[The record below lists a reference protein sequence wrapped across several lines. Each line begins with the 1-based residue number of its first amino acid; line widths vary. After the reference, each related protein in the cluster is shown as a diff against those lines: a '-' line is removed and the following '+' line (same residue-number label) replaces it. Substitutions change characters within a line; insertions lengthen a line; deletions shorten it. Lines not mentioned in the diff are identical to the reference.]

1 MQPQDTTKVPTGLN
15 LYNIAAHR
23 AAKEVIYAYS
33 TSFGLATRL
42 LDKKLR
48 PSVENIYALVRVADE
63 IVDGSAHQAAEIS
76 PDLNPEEELAKFE
89 QETYR
94 AMQLGY
100 STNLIIHAFALTAR
114 EVGIQK
120 DIVAPFFYSMRQDLN
135 QKAHT
140 QESFDTYVYGSAEVV
155 GLMCLAVFVHGK
167 SYSLEEKQKLVQGAR
182 ALGSAFQKV
191 NFLRDL
197 EADFKRLDRSYFPDV
212 NVNNFDEET
221 KKRLVQDI
229 DQDLMI
235 SAASLGLLP
244 SSAKRAVT
252 AAQLLFQELNQKIG
266 TTSAQDLI
274 NTRISVNNLK
284 KLALLIKA
292 IMGAKP

>member
-1 MQPQDTTKVPTGLN
+1 
-15 LYNIAAHR
+15 
-23 AAKEVIYAYS
+23 
-33 TSFGLATRL
+33 
-42 LDKKLR
+42 
-48 PSVENIYALVRVADE
+48 
-63 IVDGSAHQAAEIS
+63 
-76 PDLNPEEELAKFE
+76 
-89 QETYR
+89 
-94 AMQLGY
+94 
-100 STNLIIHAFALTAR
+100 
-114 EVGIQK
+114 
-120 DIVAPFFYSMRQDLN
+120 
-135 QKAHT
+135 
-140 QESFDTYVYGSAEVV
+140 
-155 GLMCLAVFVHGK
+155 
-167 SYSLEEKQKLVQGAR
+167 VQGAR

-221 KKRLVQDI
+221 KKRLVQNI
-229 DQDLMI
+229 DQDLKA

-284 KLALLIKA
+284 KLALLFKA